1 MKREKKLTQS
11 EADGVQYRRAKTWQI
26 VLSQTSASS
35 AMIFYSLV
43 GLMSYL
49 ANESYGIVMAVVG
62 VLLTVTR
69 VFDGLIDPFLAVIID
84 RVNTRFGKL
93 RLFMALGWVIRSL
106 AALLLFVWGSGAGH
120 GIVYFVAMYVLYIIG
135 SSVFD
140 ISSNMIGTVMTNDP
154 RQRPVINVWSTVYNY
169 LTPTILGLVTTLF
182 ILPMYGNKYTP
193 AMLATACLLY
203 IPISLVMMILSCIG
217 VSEVDKPENFQGISA
232 GGAENSVRIRDMLQL
247 VKDNRPFQ
255 MYIITAVSA
264 KLAQQTTS
272 QAMVATMLFGILIGN
287 IQFGTIL
294 STISMLPA
302 ILFAIIGAKYS
313 GKFGNKKATVTWTQI
328 CLVVS
333 AVSIVFLAAIDMKQI
348 SQNIILMVV
357 FFVLLLLGSGAK
369 MCVTTANGAMR
380 SDIVDY
386 ELDRSGKYLPA
397 VVTAT
402 YNFIDQFISSL
413 GTTIAAVG
421 VSLIGYTTTSPQP
434 TDAATPAIKWMTM
447 FLFFGV
453 PIFGWV
459 IGLIAMK
466 FYKLSKEEMVNVQK
480 RIQDKKQRTVKA
492 EEQKEAA
499 AEASAT

>member
-1 MKREKKLTQS
+1 MKRQKKLTQS
-11 EADGVQYRRAKTWQI
+11 EIDGVQYRRAKTWQI
-26 VLSQTSASS
+26 ALSQMSGGS
-35 AMIFYSLV
+35 AMVFYSLV
-43 GLMSYL
+43 TLMSYL
-49 ANESYGIVMAVVG
+49 ANEGYGIVMSVVG

-69 VFDGLIDPFLAVIID
+69 IFDGLIDPFLAVIID

-93 RLFMALGWVIRSL
+93 RLFMAIGWVIRSV
-106 AALLLFVWGSGAGH
+106 AALLLFVWGSDAGH

-135 SSVFD
+135 SSIFD
-140 ISSNMIGTVMTNDP
+140 ITGNMTSPVMSNDP
-154 RQRPVINVWSTVYNY
+154 RQRPVINVWSTVYSY
-169 LTPTILGLVTTLF
+169 LIPTILGLVSTLV

-193 AMLATACLLY
+193 AMLATVCLLY
-203 IPISLVMMILSCIG
+203 IPVSLVLTILACIG
-217 VSEVDKPENFQGISA
+217 VAEVDKPENFQGISA
-232 GGAENSVRIRDMLQL
+232 GGAENSVRLRDMFLL

-272 QAMVATMLFGILIGN
+272 QAIISTMLFGILVGN
-287 IQFGTIL
+287 IQFGTVL

-302 ILFAIIGAKYS
+302 ILFAIIGAKYA
-313 GKFGNKKATVTWTQI
+313 GKFGNKKATVTWTQV

-348 SQNIILMVV
+348 SKNIVLMVV
-357 FFVLLLLGSGAK
+357 FFILLLLGSGTK

-421 VSLIGYTTTSPQP
+421 VSLIGYTATSPQP
-434 TDAATPAIKWMTM
+434 TDAATPAIKWMTL
-447 FLFFGV
+447 FLYYGV
-453 PIFGWV
+453 PVIGWV

-480 RIQDKKQRTVKA
+480 RIEAKKEETV
-492 EEQKEAA
+492 Q
-499 AEASAT
+499 AEARN

>member
-1 MKREKKLTQS
+1 M
-11 EADGVQYRRAKTWQI
+11 G
-26 VLSQTSASS
+26 
-35 AMIFYSLV
+35 
-43 GLMSYL
+43 
-49 ANESYGIVMAVVG
+49 VVG

-93 RLFMALGWVIRSL
+93 RLFMAIGWVIRSF
-106 AALLLFVWGSGAGH
+106 AALLLFVWGSDAGH

-135 SSVFD
+135 SSISD
-140 ISSNMIGTVMTNDP
+140 ITGNMISPVMSNDP
-154 RQRPVINVWSTVYNY
+154 RQRPVINVWSTVYSY
-169 LTPTILGLVTTLF
+169 LIPTILSLVSTLA
-182 ILPMYGNKYTP
+182 ILPMFGNRYTTK
-193 AMLATACLLY
+193 MLALLCLIY
-203 IPISLVMMILSCIG
+203 IPISLVMTVMSCIG
-217 VSEVDKPENFQGISA
+217 VAEVDKPENFQGVSA
-232 GGAENSVRIRDMLQL
+232 AGAENSVRLRDMFLL

-255 MYIITAVSA
+255 MYIITSVSA

-272 QAMVATMLFGILIGN
+272 QAMVSTLLFGILIGN

-294 STISMLPA
+294 GTISMLPA
-302 ILFAIIGAKYS
+302 ILFAIIGAKYA

-328 CLVVS
+328 CLAVS
-333 AVSIVFLAAIDMKQI
+333 AISIVFLAAIDMKQI
-348 SQNIILMVV
+348 SKNIILMVV
-357 FFVLLLLGSGAK
+357 FFVLLLLVNGAK

-380 SDIVDY
+380 ADVIDY

-421 VSLIGYTTTSPQP
+421 VSLIGYTATSPQP
-434 TDAATPAIKWMTM
+434 TDAATPAIKWMTL
-447 FLFFGV
+447 FLYYGV
-453 PIFGWV
+453 PVIGWV

-480 RIQDKKQRTVKA
+480 RIEAKKEETV
-492 EEQKEAA
+492 Q
-499 AEASAT
+499 AEARN